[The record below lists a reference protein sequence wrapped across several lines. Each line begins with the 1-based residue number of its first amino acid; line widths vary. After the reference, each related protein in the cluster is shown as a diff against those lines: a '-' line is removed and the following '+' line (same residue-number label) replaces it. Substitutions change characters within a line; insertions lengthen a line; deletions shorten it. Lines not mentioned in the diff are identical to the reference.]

1 MTVSKLQIKRK
12 QIELPLLTKARN
24 GSFANHIINVN
35 SCFKLIK
42 NHNYET
48 KKGFSLIEIVLSLL
62 VLSTSLAI
70 IFSGFEIS
78 ANLNNHARFES
89 EAAFLAEREMELAK
103 SELLNG
109 NIIANKKVRKIE
121 SRFRLKPGWKL
132 FTLILP
138 PDEENAVRL
147 QVRVTHTDR
156 ELQLESFLFLP
167 NQEVHKNG

>member
-1 MTVSKLQIKRK
+1 MTILKRQLK
-12 QIELPLLTKARN
+12 R
-24 GSFANHIINVN
+24 
-35 SCFKLIK
+35 
-42 NHNYET
+42 
-48 KKGFSLIEIVLSLL
+48 GFSLIEIILSLL
-62 VLSTSLAI
+62 ILSTSLAI

-78 ANLNNHARFES
+78 ANLSNHARFES

-109 NIIANKKVRKIE
+109 NLKANEVRKLK
-121 SRFRLKPGWKL
+121 SRFKLKPGWKL

-138 PDEENAVRL
+138 PDNENTVRL

-167 NQEVHKNG
+167 NKEVQKNG